1 MTPLEQQ
8 FDLLKANYP
17 QAGLL
22 VLPSGAGLVTVPTVR
37 LPPGWSQSTTNIK
50 FLAPAGYPFAKP
62 DCFWAEAQLRVQGNA
77 MPQASNVTP
86 IPETGEVALWFSW
99 HTAQWNPNRDT
110 LLTYFNVIKNR
121 LREPR

>member
-8 FDLLKANYP
+8 FELLKANYP
-17 QAGLL
+17 EAALTP
-22 VLPSGAGLVTVPTVR
+22 LPSGAGLVVVAAVR
-37 LPPGWSQSTTNIK
+37 LPPGWSQAATTVK
-50 FLAPAGYPFAKP
+50 FLAPVGYPFSKP
-62 DCFWAEAQLRVQGNA
+62 DCFWADAQLRLRGDA
-77 MPQASNVTP
+77 MPQSTNMTP
-86 IPETGEVALWFSW
+86 IPETGESLLWFSW